1 MRAFIIFLLSS
12 FSALAADTGVSV
24 VSSVTTN
31 EAGVVYATDTFTRGG
46 QTNLVRLTKS
56 LGGIVITRFQWFS
69 HHGTLVAVMSG
80 PPDSP
85 SFTVKAGQPY
95 TVGLDFLP
103 SKDVRCLIISGRDFM
118 DGFYPTNGVYYPCPD
133 SDLEMKDYKR

>member
-1 MRAFIIFLLSS
+1 MI
-12 FSALAADTGVSV
+12 
-24 VSSVTTN
+24 
-31 EAGVVYATDTFTRGG
+31 YATDTFTRGG

-56 LGGIVITRFQWFS
+56 QAGAIVTRFQWFY
-69 HHGTLVAVMSG
+69 HHGNLVAIISG

-85 SFTVKAGQPY
+85 SFTVKPSQPY

-103 SKDVRCLIISGRDFM
+103 SKDVRYLIISGRDFI

-133 SDLEMKDYKR
+133 SDLEMPDLK